1 MNSASHIMTQKLKGV
16 DCLSSRLRRGEVRV
30 RLGGGGGGGKRQLQR
45 TAGGRRKERE
55 FKVTGN

>member
-30 RLGGGGGGGKRQLQR
+30 RGWGGGGGWKK
-45 TAGGRRKERE
+45 AASENSRRKTER
-55 FKVTGN
+55 KGV